1 MYKDTAFSN
10 EIKVKTGFFSR
21 FFFKFRWCENHSKIH
36 ACRKRMSARLLS

>member
-21 FFFKFRWCENHSKIH
+21 FFQVPMV
-36 ACRKRMSARLLS
+36 RKPFQKPRLP